1 MQIVSSEFAAVN
13 SLFHH
18 NNAELG
24 GAIFAIQS
32 SGIRV
37 DNSVI
42 ENNQAGT
49 GGVIY
54 SMANKLST
62 DTEHQ
67 GIFIVYEKVEND
79 VQPSLVFSRSMISNN
94 WA

>member
-1 MQIVSSEFAAVN
+1 MSSEFAAVN

-37 DNSVI
+37 NNTVI
-42 ENNQAGT
+42 DNNQAGT

-54 SMANKLST
+54 SMANKISST
-62 DTEHQ
+62 SEHQ
-67 GIFIVYEKVEND
+67 GIYIYFEKVEND
-79 VQPSLVFSRSMISNN
+79 VQPSLVF
-94 WA
+94 